1 MTMIHFT
8 QTKLNQ
14 INKEGVLKPDENGYY
29 TVPLGAVNCYNAA
42 GEFYS
47 SEGIENLF
55 SQSSSLMRRIKNG
68 NLYGELGH
76 PKKLPNMS
84 NFEFYQ
90 RARTIEE
97 TNVCMH
103 ISEVWLDY
111 DYGKKVNSSLPNIIG
126 IFGKVK
132 PAGPHTNVLKED
144 LDNKKANVCF
154 SIRCLTSVEVKNGV
168 TVKKIEEIITWDRVI
183 EPGIS
188 IANKWDAPSLED
200 LVDNRFTKKQI
211 ITYSQEMLKESVTFE
226 SDRLALSELIN
237 RLDRENRV
245 IESNRLLRW

>member
-1 MTMIHFT
+1 MTIIHLT
-8 QTKLNQ
+8 ETKLKQN
-14 INKEGVLKPDENGYY
+14 NKEGVLKPDENGYY
-29 TVPLGAVNCYNAA
+29 TVPLGALNCYNSS

-47 SEGIENLF
+47 SEGINELF
-55 SQSSSLMRRIKNG
+55 SPSSSLMRRIKNG

-103 ISEVWLDY
+103 ISDVWVDY
-111 DYGKKVNSSLPNIIG
+111 DYSKKINSSIPNIIG
-126 IFGKVK
+126 IFGKIR
-132 PAGPHTNVLKED
+132 PAGPHANVLKED
-144 LDNKKANVCF
+144 LDNKKSNVCF

-168 TVKKIEEIITWDRVI
+168 TIKKIEEIITWDRVI

-200 LVDNRFTKKQI
+200 LTDTRFTKKQV
-211 ITYSQEMLKESVTFE
+211 ITYSQEMLKEDVTFE
-226 SDRLALSELIN
+226 SDRIALNELITRLN
-237 RLDRENRV
+237 RQDMYMQE
-245 IESNRLLRW
+245 ERLLRW

>member
-1 MTMIHFT
+1 MIHLT
-8 QTKLNQ
+8 ETKLKQ
-14 INKEGVLKPDENGYY
+14 SNKEGVLKPDENGYY
-29 TVPLGAVNCYNAA
+29 TVPLGALNCYNSA

-47 SEGIENLF
+47 SEGINELF
-55 SQSSSLMRRIKNG
+55 SKSSALQRRISNG

-97 TNVCMH
+97 TNVCFH
-103 ISEVWLDY
+103 ISEVWIDY
-111 DYGKKVNSSLPNIIG
+111 DFGKKVNSATPNMIG

-132 PAGPHTNVLKED
+132 PAGPHANVLKED

-168 TVKKIEEIITWDRVI
+168 TIKKIEEIITWDRVI
-183 EPGIS
+183 EPGINV
-188 IANKWDAPSLED
+188 ANKWDTPSLED
-200 LVDNRFTKKQI
+200 LTDTRFTKNQV
-211 ITYSQEMLKESVTFE
+211 ITYSQEMLKEEVTFE
-226 SDRLALSELIN
+226 SDRVALNDLITRLN
-237 RLDRENRV
+237 RQDRVMQE
-245 IESNRLLRW
+245 ERLLRW